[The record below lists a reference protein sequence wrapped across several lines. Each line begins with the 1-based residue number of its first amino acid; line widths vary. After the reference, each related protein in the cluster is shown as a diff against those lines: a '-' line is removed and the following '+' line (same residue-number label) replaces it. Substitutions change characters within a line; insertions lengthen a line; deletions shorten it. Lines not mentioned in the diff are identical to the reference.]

1 MIKKMNTLDT
11 QLKFAIAVAREAG
24 EIMRTYFHS
33 QDKGTETKQDNSP
46 VTLADKAVNQM
57 LIDRVREAFPD
68 HGVLGEEQSYQEDRN
83 ELWVCD
89 PIDGTVGFIL
99 GVPTSMFSLAYVVDG
114 EPLAAVIYEP
124 LLDKLFAASKGNG
137 AYLNGELTHVS
148 DRTTLEGAGIGMTAS
163 MRQLF
168 EREKFCKAVMADG
181 AKIMNVPGNVFK
193 GSLVAQG
200 RLDAYIFPGL
210 SAHDIAAEKLIIEE
224 AGGKVTDIEGN
235 EQRYDRAIRGAVI
248 SNGKLHD
255 ALIKHLADYGAED
268 YLGY

>member
-1 MIKKMNTLDT
+1 MIKKMNTLET
-11 QLKFAIAVAREAG
+11 QLQFAIAVAREAG
-24 EIMRTYFHS
+24 EIMRMYFHS

-68 HGVLGEEQSYQEDRN
+68 HGVLGEEQSYQADRK

-99 GVPTSMFSLAYVVDG
+99 GVPTAMFSLAYVVDG
-114 EPLAAVIYEP
+114 EPQAAVMYEP
-124 LLDKLFAASKGNG
+124 LLDKLFTAAKGQG
-137 AYLNGELTHVS
+137 AFLNGRPIHVN
-148 DRTTLEGAGIGMTAS
+148 DRPSLDGASVGITAS
-163 MRQLF
+163 ARQMLQR
-168 EREKFCKAVMADG
+168 ERFCNAMLDDG
-181 AKIMNVPGNVFK
+181 AQLLTIPGNVFK
-193 GSLVAQG
+193 GALVAQG
-200 RLDAYIFPGL
+200 RLDAYIFPGR

-224 AGGKVTDIEGN
+224 AGGKVTDIDGN
-235 EQRYDRAIRGAVI
+235 EQRYDRAIRGAII

-255 ALIKHLADYGAED
+255 VLVKHLADYGAED

>member
-1 MIKKMNTLDT
+1 MIKKMNIDT
-11 QLKFAIAVAREAG
+11 QLQFAIAVAREAG

-114 EPLAAVIYEP
+114 KPLVAVIYEP
-124 LLDKLFAASKGNG
+124 LLDKLFAASKGKG
-137 AYLNGELTHVS
+137 AFLNNAPIQVS
-148 DRTTLEGAGIGMTAS
+148 GRTSLKGASVGITAS
-163 MRQLF
+163 ARQMLQ
-168 EREKFCKAVMADG
+168 REKFCTAMLDDG
-181 AKIMNVPGNVFK
+181 AQLLTIPGNVFK

-248 SNGKLHD
+248 SNGKLHG